1 MKITVKKAFRGLE
14 EGWVYD
20 FTILDEIKSVT
31 IVGENGCGKSSILQ
45 ALRGSIKEKNN
56 TSLYKS
62 DYGKLTDNITI
73 EHNYEK
79 IIFFDGVKDNG
90 TDLMNGYDAV
100 NFIGMGGFAAQKLS
114 HGQGA
119 LMYISKFMQDNTKE
133 FIANQVKFKN
143 FINNLVFVHNVHVL
157 IVSHNPFFIQQS
169 YLAYSFK
176 LRKLVDSGE
185 YIEAFTG
192 YSIVKK
198 KVETKKEEEKD
209 ESI

>member
-62 DYGKLTDNITI
+62 DYGKLTENITI

-90 TDLMNGYDAV
+90 TDLMNG
-100 NFIGMGGFAAQKLS
+100 
-114 HGQGA
+114 QGA

-133 FIANQVKFKN
+133 FIANKTLLVFDEIDGGLSLANQVKFKN

>member
-1 MKITVKKAFRGLE
+1 
-14 EGWVYD
+14 
-20 FTILDEIKSVT
+20 
-31 IVGENGCGKSSILQ
+31 
-45 ALRGSIKEKNN
+45 
-56 TSLYKS
+56 
-62 DYGKLTDNITI
+62 
-73 EHNYEK
+73 
-79 IIFFDGVKDNG
+79 
-90 TDLMNGYDAV
+90 
-100 NFIGMGGFAAQKLS
+100 MGGFAAQKLS

-133 FIANQVKFKN
+133 FIANKTLLVFDEIDGGLSLANQVKFKN

-198 KVETKKEEEKD
+198 KVETKKEDEKD